1 MKKDGEKSSSFFVV
15 LFGILVKNDILR
27 EYRAAAGVDD
37 RLSPQPSF
45 RVGFEMKENE
55 EKFGNSDFY
64 SYICINKTEVLMID
78 KKEFFELQVENMT
91 DAEYYS
97 AWNRHC
103 EISNYP
109 DDVIHTMDEFNEMH
123 KDMTPLA
130 ILDSVSRTHFNT
142 NDDYFVEDCYSAKS
156 DCSPKYLTEES
167 ELVEDMCENPDSFS
181 EFIDEDEYA
190 DYICGQFDTTEEY
203 EKFME
208 WFDENYSGKIYELD
222 FNELL
227 EEYEADSK

>member
-1 MKKDGEKSSSFFVV
+1 
-15 LFGILVKNDILR
+15 
-27 EYRAAAGVDD
+27 
-37 RLSPQPSF
+37 
-45 RVGFEMKENE
+45 
-55 EKFGNSDFY
+55 
-64 SYICINKTEVLMID
+64 MID
-78 KKEFFELQVENMT
+78 RKEFFKLQVENMT

-130 ILDSVSRTHFNT
+130 ILDSVSHTHFNT

-181 EFIDEDEYA
+181 DFIDEDEYA
-190 DYICGQFDTTEEY
+190 DYICEQFDTTEEY

-222 FNELL
+222 FNELR